1 MARHAFWIIID
12 GQVATSFRARDRET
26 LLPTLNQLKRKSPN
40 VFLMW
45 FERGRFW
52 KGPGEARDALLARR
66 RTPSARPKEWR
77 PGGNH
82 RDPRARYEM
91 TRDQKRAK
99 YKSLVKRRHS
109 KSKGE

>member
-1 MARHAFWIIID
+1 MPRHAFWIIIHK
-12 GQVATSFRARDRET
+12 QTPTAFRARDRET
-26 LLPTLNQLKRKSPN
+26 LLPTLNQLKRTQPD

-52 KGPGEARDALLARR
+52 KGPGEARDALVARR
-66 RTPSARPKEWR
+66 RTPTTRPKEWR

-99 YKSLVKRRHS
+99 YKTLTRRRNT
-109 KSKGE
+109 KPKGD